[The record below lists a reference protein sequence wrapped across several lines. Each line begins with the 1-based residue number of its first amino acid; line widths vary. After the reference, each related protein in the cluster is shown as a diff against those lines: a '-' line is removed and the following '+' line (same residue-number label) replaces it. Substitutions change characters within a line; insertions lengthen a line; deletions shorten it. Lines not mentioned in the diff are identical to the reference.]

1 MSPMDWKGPPSRG
14 PGGIKD
20 FEEMLQKIRERFR
33 SRFRLG
39 GSLWLLLVALL
50 VVAAGYTSFFRVA
63 TNETGVVQRFGRY
76 VRSEGPGLQLKLPFG
91 IEKVTK
97 VKTGRNFQMEFGYR
111 TVEAGVRSRFTERGF
126 KEESLMLSGDLNVVD
141 LQWTVQYKIGNPVD
155 YLFQVK
161 DVDSAIRD
169 VSESVMRRV
178 VGNRLFDFVLTVGRA
193 EIADRVKVEMQE
205 ILDSYRTGIQVV
217 NVKMQNVTPPE
228 PVKAAFNEV
237 NEAEQEK
244 ESKIN
249 QAQAAYNKEIPKARG
264 NAQQT
269 ISEAE
274 GYALERV
281 NLAQG
286 EANRFLAIFKEY
298 RQAKDVT
305 KARYYLESMNQL
317 LNNVEEIY
325 VIDADQKGI
334 VPLLDLQKA
343 RGTKNEK

>member
-20 FEEMLQKIRERFR
+20 FEEILQKIREKFR
-33 SRFRLG
+33 GRFRLG
-39 GSLWLLLVALL
+39 GSLWLFILAALI
-50 VVAAGYTSFFRVA
+50 VAAGYASVYTVA
-63 TNETGVVQRFGRY
+63 PEETGVIQRFGRY
-76 VRSEGPGLQLKLPFG
+76 VRLTGPGLHFKLPFG
-91 IEKVTK
+91 IETVGK

-141 LQWTVQYKIGNPVD
+141 LQWTVQYKIGDPKD
-155 YLFQVK
+155 FLFQVK

-169 VSESVMRRV
+169 MSESVMRRV

-193 EIADRVKVEMQE
+193 EIADRVKVEMQKV
-205 ILDSYRTGIQVV
+205 LDSYRTGIQVV
-217 NVKMQNVTPPE
+217 NVKMQNVTPPG
-228 PVKAAFNEV
+228 PVEAAFNEV
-237 NEAEQEK
+237 NEAEQER

-249 QAQAAYNKEIPKARG
+249 QAQAAYNREIPKAKG
-264 NAQQT
+264 SALQT
-269 ISEAE
+269 ISQAE

-281 NLAQG
+281 NKAQG
-286 EANRFLAIFKEY
+286 EANRFLDVLKEY

-305 KARYYLESMNQL
+305 KRRLYLESMDQL
-317 LNNVEEIY
+317 LNRVGEIY
-325 VIDADQKGI
+325 VIDADQKGL

-343 RGTKNEK
+343 RGK

>member
-20 FEEMLQKIRERFR
+20 FEEMLQKIREKFR
-33 SRFRLG
+33 GRFRLG
-39 GSLWLLLVALL
+39 GSLWLLILAALI
-50 VVAAGYTSFFRVA
+50 VAAGYASVYTVA
-63 TNETGVVQRFGRY
+63 PEETGVIQRFGRY
-76 VRSEGPGLQLKLPFG
+76 VRLTGPGLHFKLPFG
-91 IEKVTK
+91 IETVGK

-141 LQWTVQYKIGNPVD
+141 LQWTVQYKIGDPKD
-155 YLFQVK
+155 FLFQVK

-169 VSESVMRRV
+169 MSESVMRRV

-193 EIADRVKVEMQE
+193 EIADRVKVEMQKV
-205 ILDSYRTGIQVV
+205 LDSYRTGIQVV

-228 PVKAAFNEV
+228 PVEAAFNEV
-237 NEAEQEK
+237 NEAEQER

-249 QAQAAYNKEIPKARG
+249 QAQGAYNREIPKAKG
-264 NAQQT
+264 SALQT
-269 ISEAE
+269 ISQAE

-281 NLAQG
+281 NKAQG
-286 EANRFLAIFKEY
+286 EAKRFLDVLKEY

-305 KARYYLESMNQL
+305 KRRLYLESMTRL
-317 LNNVEEIY
+317 LDKIDEIY
-325 VIDADQKGI
+325 VIDADQKGL

-343 RGTKNEK
+343 RGKTNEK

>member
-1 MSPMDWKGPPSRG
+1 MSPMDWKGPSSRG

-20 FEEMLQKIRERFR
+20 FEEILRKIREQFR
-33 SRFRLG
+33 GKFRLG
-39 GSLWLLLVALL
+39 GTLWLLLLAVLIVAGGYAS
-50 VVAAGYTSFFRVA
+50 VYTVAPE
-63 TNETGVVQRFGRY
+63 ETGVIQRFGRY
-76 VRSEGPGLQLKLPFG
+76 VRVTGPGLHFKLPFA
-91 IEKVTK
+91 IEKVRK

-141 LQWTVQYKIGNPVD
+141 LQWTVQYKIGDPKD
-155 YLFQVK
+155 FLFQVK

-169 VSESVMRRV
+169 MSESVMRRV

-193 EIADRVKVEMQE
+193 EIADRVKVEMQKV
-205 ILDSYRTGIQVV
+205 LDSYRTGIQVV

-228 PVKAAFNEV
+228 PVEAAFNEV
-237 NEAEQEK
+237 NEAEQER

-249 QAQAAYNKEIPKARG
+249 QAQAAYNREIPKAKG
-264 NAQQT
+264 SALQT
-269 ISEAE
+269 ISQAE

-281 NLAQG
+281 NKAQG
-286 EANRFLAIFKEY
+286 EAQRFLDVLKEY

-305 KARYYLESMNQL
+305 KRRLYLESMNRL
-317 LNNVEEIY
+317 LDKVDEIY
-325 VIDADQKGI
+325 VIDADQKGL

-343 RGTKNEK
+343 RGK

>member
-1 MSPMDWKGPPSRG
+1 MDWKGPPSRG

-20 FEEMLQKIRERFR
+20 FEEMLQKIREKFR
-33 SRFRLG
+33 GRFRLG
-39 GSLWLLLVALL
+39 GSLWLLILAALI
-50 VVAAGYTSFFRVA
+50 VAAGYASVYTVA
-63 TNETGVVQRFGRY
+63 PEETGVIQRFGRY
-76 VRSEGPGLQLKLPFG
+76 VRLTGPGLHFKLPFG
-91 IEKVTK
+91 IETVGK

-141 LQWTVQYKIGNPVD
+141 LQWTVQYKIGDPKD
-155 YLFQVK
+155 FLFQVK

-169 VSESVMRRV
+169 MSESVMRRV

-193 EIADRVKVEMQE
+193 EIADRVKVEMQKV
-205 ILDSYRTGIQVV
+205 LDSYRTGIQVV

-228 PVKAAFNEV
+228 PVEAAFNEV
-237 NEAEQEK
+237 NEAEQER

-249 QAQAAYNKEIPKARG
+249 QAQGAYNREIPKAKG
-264 NAQQT
+264 SALQT

-281 NLAQG
+281 NKAEG
-286 EANRFLAIFKEY
+286 EAKRFLDVLKEY

-305 KARYYLESMNQL
+305 KRRLYLESMNQL
-317 LNNVEEIY
+317 LDKVDEIY
-325 VIDADQKGI
+325 VIDADQKGL

-343 RGTKNEK
+343 RGKTNEK

>member
-1 MSPMDWKGPPSRG
+1 MDWKGPPSRG

-20 FEEMLQKIRERFR
+20 FEEILQKIREKFR
-33 SRFRLG
+33 GRFRLG
-39 GSLWLLLVALL
+39 GSLWLLILALL
-50 VVAAGYTSFFRVA
+50 IVAAGYASVYTVA
-63 TNETGVVQRFGRY
+63 PEETGVIQRFGRY
-76 VRSEGPGLQLKLPFG
+76 VRLTGPGLHFKLPFG
-91 IEKVTK
+91 IETVGK

-141 LQWTVQYKIGNPVD
+141 LQWTVQYKIGDPKD
-155 YLFQVK
+155 FLFQVK

-169 VSESVMRRV
+169 MSESVMRRV

-193 EIADRVKVEMQE
+193 EIADRVKMEMQKV
-205 ILDSYRTGIQVV
+205 LDSYRTGIQVV

-228 PVKAAFNEV
+228 PVEAAFNEV
-237 NEAEQEK
+237 NEAEQER

-249 QAQAAYNKEIPKARG
+249 QAQGAYNREIPKAKG
-264 NAQQT
+264 SALQT
-269 ISEAE
+269 ISQAE

-281 NLAQG
+281 NKAEG
-286 EANRFLAIFKEY
+286 EAKRFLDVLKEY

-305 KARYYLESMNQL
+305 KRRLYLESMNQL
-317 LNNVEEIY
+317 LDKVDEIY
-325 VIDADQKGI
+325 VIDADQKGL

-343 RGTKNEK
+343 RGKTNEK

>member
-33 SRFRLG
+33 DKFRLG
-39 GSLWLLLVALL
+39 GSLWLLLLAVFI
-50 VVAAGYTSFFRVA
+50 VAAGYTSYYSIA
-63 TNETGVVQRFGRY
+63 PEETGVIQRFGRY
-76 VRSEGPGLQLKLPFG
+76 VGYSEPGPHLKLPFG
-91 IEKVTK
+91 IETVRK

-141 LQWTVQYKIGNPVD
+141 LQWTVQYKIGNAKD
-155 YLFQVK
+155 FLFEVK

-169 VSESVMRRV
+169 MSESVMRRV

-193 EIADRVKVEMQE
+193 EIADRVKAEMQKV
-205 ILDSYRTGIQVV
+205 LDSYRTGIQVV

-228 PVKAAFNEV
+228 PVEAAFNEV
-237 NEAEQEK
+237 NEAEQER

-249 QAQAAYNKEIPKARG
+249 QAQAAYNKEIPKAKG
-264 NAQQT
+264 SAMQT
-269 ISEAE
+269 ISQAE

-281 NLAQG
+281 NQAQG
-286 EANRFLAIFKEY
+286 EAKRFLDVLTEY

-305 KARYYLESMNQL
+305 KRRLYLESMGHL
-317 LNNVEEIY
+317 LNKVDEVY
-325 VIDADQKGI
+325 LIDADQKGLL
-334 VPLLDLQKA
+334 PLLDLQKA
-343 RGTKNEK
+343 RGK

>member
-20 FEEMLQKIRERFR
+20 FEEMLQNIRERFR
-33 SRFRLG
+33 GKFRLG
-39 GSLWLLLVALL
+39 GSLWLVLVALL
-50 VVAAGYTSFFRVA
+50 VVVAGYTSFFRVA

-76 VRSEGPGLQLKLPFG
+76 VRSAGPGLQLKVPFG
-91 IEKVTK
+91 IEQVTK

-155 YLFQVK
+155 FLFQVK

-169 VSESVMRRV
+169 VSESVIRRV

-205 ILDSYRTGIQVV
+205 ILDSYRSGIQVV

-249 QAQAAYNKEIPKARG
+249 QAQAAYNKEIPKAKG

-269 ISEAE
+269 VSEAE

-281 NLAQG
+281 NRAEG
-286 EANRFLAIFKEY
+286 EADRFLDVLKEY
-298 RQAKDVT
+298 RQAEDVT
-305 KARYYLESMNQL
+305 KRRLYLESMDKL
-317 LNNVEEIY
+317 LGEVGEIY
-325 VIDADQKGI
+325 VIDADQKGL
-334 VPLLDLQKA
+334 VPLLDLQKT

>member
-20 FEEMLQKIRERFR
+20 FEEILKKIREQFRGKFRFR
-33 SRFRLG
+33 
-39 GSLWLLLVALL
+39 GSLWLLLLAVLIVGAVYASVYTVAPEE
-50 VVAAGYTSFFRVA
+50 AGVI
-63 TNETGVVQRFGRY
+63 QRFGRY
-76 VRSEGPGLQLKLPFG
+76 VRVTGPGLHFKLPFG
-91 IEKVTK
+91 IETVSK

-141 LQWTVQYKIGNPVD
+141 LQWTVQYKIRDPKD
-155 YLFQVK
+155 FLFQVK

-169 VSESVMRRV
+169 MSESVMRRV

-193 EIADRVKVEMQE
+193 EIADRVKVEMQKV
-205 ILDSYRTGIQVV
+205 LDSYRTGIQVV
-217 NVKMQNVTPPE
+217 NVKMQNVTPPG
-228 PVKAAFNEV
+228 PVEAAFNEV
-237 NEAEQEK
+237 NEAEQER

-249 QAQAAYNKEIPKARG
+249 QAQAAYNREIPKAKG
-264 NAQQT
+264 SALQT
-269 ISEAE
+269 ISKAE

-281 NLAQG
+281 NKAQG
-286 EANRFLAIFKEY
+286 EANRFLDVLKEY

-305 KARYYLESMNQL
+305 KRRLYLESMNQV
-317 LNNVEEIY
+317 LNGAGEIY
-325 VIDADQKGI
+325 LIDEDQKGL

-343 RGTKNEK
+343 RGK

>member
-20 FEEMLQKIRERFR
+20 FEEMLQNIREKFR
-33 SRFRLG
+33 GKFRLG
-39 GSLWLLLVALL
+39 GSLWLVLVALL
-50 VVAAGYTSFFRVA
+50 VVVAGYTSFFRVA

-76 VRSEGPGLQLKLPFG
+76 VRSAGPGLQLKLPFG
-91 IEKVTK
+91 IEQVTK

-141 LQWTVQYKIGNPVD
+141 LQWTVQYKISNPVD
-155 YLFQVK
+155 FLFQVK

-169 VSESVMRRV
+169 VSESVIRRV

-205 ILDSYRTGIQVV
+205 ILDSYRSGIQVV

-249 QAQAAYNKEIPKARG
+249 QAQAAYNKEIPKAKG

-269 ISEAE
+269 VSEAE

-281 NLAQG
+281 NRAEG
-286 EANRFLAIFKEY
+286 EADRFLDVLKEY

-305 KARYYLESMNQL
+305 KRRLYLESMDKL
-317 LNNVEEIY
+317 LGEVGEIY
-325 VIDADQKGI
+325 VIDADQKGL
-334 VPLLDLQKA
+334 VPLLDLQKT

>member
-20 FEEMLQKIRERFR
+20 FEEMLQKIREKFR
-33 SRFRLG
+33 GRFRLG
-39 GSLWLLLVALL
+39 GSLWLLILAVLI
-50 VVAAGYTSFFRVA
+50 VAAGYASVYTVA
-63 TNETGVVQRFGRY
+63 PEETGVIQRFGRY
-76 VRSEGPGLQLKLPFG
+76 VRLTGPGLHFKLPFG
-91 IEKVTK
+91 IETVGK

-141 LQWTVQYKIGNPVD
+141 LQWTVQYKIGDPKD
-155 YLFQVK
+155 FLFQVK

-169 VSESVMRRV
+169 MSESVMRRV

-193 EIADRVKVEMQE
+193 EIADRVKVEMQKV
-205 ILDSYRTGIQVV
+205 LDSYRTGIQVV
-217 NVKMQNVTPPE
+217 NVKMQNVTPPG
-228 PVKAAFNEV
+228 PVEAAFNEV
-237 NEAEQEK
+237 NEAEQER

-249 QAQAAYNKEIPKARG
+249 QAQAAYNREIPKAKG
-264 NAQQT
+264 SALQT
-269 ISEAE
+269 ISQAE

-281 NLAQG
+281 NQAQG
-286 EANRFLAIFKEY
+286 EANRFLDVLKEY

-305 KARYYLESMNQL
+305 KRRLYLESMNQL
-317 LNNVEEIY
+317 LNRVSEIY
-325 VIDADQKGI
+325 VIDADQKGL

-343 RGTKNEK
+343 RGK

>member
-33 SRFRLG
+33 GRFRLG
-39 GSLWLLLVALL
+39 GSLWLLILALL
-50 VVAAGYTSFFRVA
+50 IVAGAYASVYTIA
-63 TNETGVVQRFGRY
+63 PDETGVIQRFGRY
-76 VRSEGPGLQLKLPFG
+76 VRVTGPGLHFKLPFS
-91 IEKVTK
+91 IETVRK
-97 VKTGRNFQMEFGYR
+97 VKTGRNFQIEFGYR

-141 LQWTVQYKIGNPVD
+141 LQWTVQYKIGNPID
-155 YLFQVK
+155 FLFQVQ

-169 VSESVMRRV
+169 ISESVMRRV

-205 ILDSYRTGIQVV
+205 VLDSYRTGIQVV

-228 PVKAAFNEV
+228 LVKPAFNEV
-237 NEAEQEK
+237 NEAEQER
-244 ESKIN
+244 EAKIN

-281 NLAQG
+281 NLAEG
-286 EANRFLAIFKEY
+286 EANRFLAVLKEY
-298 RQAKDVT
+298 RQAKEVT
-305 KARYYLESMNQL
+305 KTRYYLESMNQL
-317 LNNVEEIY
+317 LDKVEEIY

-343 RGTKNEK
+343 RGKTNEK

>member
-20 FEEMLQKIRERFR
+20 FEEILQKIREKFR
-33 SRFRLG
+33 GRFRLG
-39 GSLWLLLVALL
+39 GSLWLLILAALL
-50 VVAAGYTSFFRVA
+50 VAAGYSSFFRVA

-76 VRSEGPGLQLKLPFG
+76 VRVTGPGLQLKLPFN
-91 IEKVTK
+91 IERVSK

-111 TVEAGVRSRFTERGF
+111 TVEAGVRSRFTEKGF

-141 LQWTVQYKIGNPVD
+141 LQWTVQYKIGNPID
-155 YLFQVK
+155 YLFQVQ

-169 VSESVMRRV
+169 VSESVIRRV

-205 ILDSYRTGIQVV
+205 ILDSYRSGIQVV
-217 NVKMQNVTPPE
+217 NVKMQNVTPPA
-228 PVKAAFNEV
+228 PVEAAFNEV

-249 QAQAAYNKEIPKARG
+249 QAQAAYNKEIPKAKG
-264 NAQQT
+264 SAQQT

-274 GYALERV
+274 GYAVARV
-281 NLAQG
+281 NRAKG
-286 EANRFLAIFKEY
+286 EADRFLDVLKEY

-305 KARYYLESMNQL
+305 KRRFYLESMDKL
-317 LNNVEEIY
+317 LSNVEEIY
-325 VIDADQKGI
+325 VIDADQKGL
-334 VPLLDLQKA
+334 VPLLDLQKT

>member
-286 EANRFLAIFKEY
+286 EADRFLAILKEY

>member
-1 MSPMDWKGPPSRG
+1 MDWKGPPSRG

-20 FEEMLQKIRERFR
+20 FEEMLQKIREKFR
-33 SRFRLG
+33 GRFRLG
-39 GSLWLLLVALL
+39 GSLWLLILAVLI
-50 VVAAGYTSFFRVA
+50 VAAGYASVYTVA
-63 TNETGVVQRFGRY
+63 PEETGVIQRFGRY
-76 VRSEGPGLQLKLPFG
+76 VRLTGPGLHFKLPFG
-91 IEKVTK
+91 IETVGK

-141 LQWTVQYKIGNPVD
+141 LQWTVQYKIGDPKD
-155 YLFQVK
+155 FLFQVK

-169 VSESVMRRV
+169 MSESVMRRV

-193 EIADRVKVEMQE
+193 EIADRVKVEMQKV
-205 ILDSYRTGIQVV
+205 LDSYRTGIQVV

-228 PVKAAFNEV
+228 PVEAAFNEV
-237 NEAEQEK
+237 NEAEQER

-249 QAQAAYNKEIPKARG
+249 QAQAAYNREIPKARG
-264 NAQQT
+264 SALET
-269 ISEAE
+269 ISQAE

-281 NLAQG
+281 NKAEG
-286 EANRFLAIFKEY
+286 EAKRFLDVLKEY

-305 KARYYLESMNQL
+305 KRRLYLESMNRL
-317 LNNVEEIY
+317 LDKVDEIY
-325 VIDADQKGI
+325 VIDADQKGL

-343 RGTKNEK
+343 RGKTNEK